1 MRILTNLIF
10 DRRKA
15 ENVSRNANEI
25 SLRIITDFESLFL
38 CDSYDEI
45 GITMRDAK
53 KKDETELIALEARV
67 GGEKRRRLLS
77 KISCQATML
86 QKSARSLHSVQVD
99 ASSIYRRVR
108 LKKVGQEN

>member
-45 GITMRDAK
+45 GIAMRDAK
-53 KKDETELIALEARV
+53 KRAR
-67 GGEKRRRLLS
+67 LNL
-77 KISCQATML
+77 
-86 QKSARSLHSVQVD
+86 
-99 ASSIYRRVR
+99 
-108 LKKVGQEN
+108 

>member
-53 KKDETELIALEARV
+53 KRAR
-67 GGEKRRRLLS
+67 LNL
-77 KISCQATML
+77 
-86 QKSARSLHSVQVD
+86 
-99 ASSIYRRVR
+99 
-108 LKKVGQEN
+108 